1 MKRELYRI
9 EFYAPADNVE
19 AVKLAMFDAG
29 AGKIGAYEHCAWQ
42 TLGQGQFKP
51 GEGSN
56 PFLGNTGELETVEE
70 YKVEMVCNGEAVA
83 AVIQAMKQAHPYEEP
98 AYAVIRLEGY

>member
-1 MKRELYRI
+1 MGKTMYRI
-9 EFYAPADNVE
+9 EFYAPVDKVE

-29 AGKIGAYEHCAWQ
+29 GGKIGTYEHCAWQ
-42 TLGQGQFKP
+42 ALGQGQFKP

-56 PFLGNTGELETVEE
+56 PFLGSAGDLETVNE
-70 YKVEMVCNGEAVA
+70 YKVEMVCTAAVVE

-98 AYAVIRLEGY
+98 AYGVIRLESF